1 MAPDPIR
8 TGTAGPA
15 TPYVPKGLR
24 TAARVFRGRDRFFAP
39 LEGVGFALDFV
50 VQAFLGI
57 PVALRRYSAQTM
69 RTITDM
75 TWGRGSFLV
84 GGGTVPMLLVLGISI
99 GAGVG
104 IQAFA
109 ALDLIGLGPA
119 TGVVSAFANTR
130 ELAPIA
136 AAIGFAAQAGCRMTA
151 EIGSMRIAE
160 EIDALESLGLRPI
173 PFVVSTRVIAGAVA
187 IVPTFLIALIL
198 SYLAC
203 STVVVLLHGQAGG
216 VYDHYFFQFTSG
228 YDVLA
233 AVLKMLVF
241 GVAVILIHCYYGFFA
256 SGGPEG
262 VGIASGRAVRA
273 SFVAIVMLDM
283 VLTLLLWGVDAAI
296 EFPG

>member
-1 MAPDPIR
+1 MM
-8 TGTAGPA
+8 A
-15 TPYVPKGLR
+15 TPYAPRGLR
-24 TAARVFRGRDRFFAP
+24 WAYRVARHPDRLLRPVENTGFLLGFVFQALWAIP
-39 LEGVGFALDFV
+39 LT
-50 VQAFLGI
+50 
-57 PVALRRYSAQTM
+57 LRRYRSQTM
-69 RTITDM
+69 RMITDM
-75 TWGRGSFLV
+75 TWGRGSVIV
-84 GGGTVPMLLVLGISI
+84 GGGTVPMLIVLGIAM

-104 IQAFA
+104 IQSFA
-109 ALDLIGLGPA
+109 ALDLIGLGPV

-151 EIGSMRIAE
+151 EIGSMRISE
-160 EIDALESLGLRPI
+160 EIDAIESLGLRSI
-173 PFVVSTRVIAGAVA
+173 PFVVTTRVIAGAIA
-187 IVPTFLIALIL
+187 IVPTFLIALVL

-203 STVVVLLHGQAGG
+203 STVIVLLHGQAGG

-233 AVLKMLVF
+233 AVVKILVF

-256 SGGPEG
+256 AGGPEG

-273 SFVAIVMLDM
+273 SFVAIIGLDM
-283 VLTLLLWGVDAAI
+283 LLTLALWGINSAI